1 MTPTKN
7 LFGLLFFLTT
17 FPVAAFAQIDAL
29 PPAFDS
35 GDTAWMLVSSLL
47 VLMMTV
53 PGLALFYGGLVK
65 KDNVL
70 ATLMQSLA
78 VCAVVSVVW
87 PILGYTLAFS
97 SGGFVG
103 GLDKFM
109 LNGVTPASS
118 TGSIPET
125 VFIVFQMTFAIITTA
140 LLVGAVADRIKFSA
154 LMIFTPLWVIAVY
167 APICHWVWGEGGF
180 LGGVGIADYKGFLGM
195 GNALDFA
202 GGAVVHI
209 NSGVAGLV
217 AAMIIGRSV
226 RANKNP
232 STSNNLMLS
241 VIGTGF
247 LWVGW
252 FGFNA
257 GSALTSGGLAGYA
270 MLVTNTA
277 AGMACVTWM
286 LIEIFLKGK
295 ASVQGA
301 TSGVVAGLVAITP
314 AAGFVDFGGSLVI
327 GIVGGAAC
335 YLTVAYLK
343 KLIKLDDALD
353 VFGIHGI
360 GGMVGAVLTGIF
372 ANPAINGPAG
382 LLYGGDTQLI
392 AQILSIIVV
401 ALYSGTVTAVLLLG
415 LKYTIGLRVDPR
427 VEYHGLDMALH
438 GETINEFNANLHKK
452 VQHHVSA
459 KDKIEKM
466 IRTRSKNVARN
477 G

>member
-1 MTPTKN
+1 MNFSKN
-7 LFGLLFFLTT
+7 LFGFVFCMLSFPIVAMAQDTPPPPT
-17 FPVAAFAQIDAL
+17 FN
-29 PPAFDS
+29 S

-47 VLMMTV
+47 VLMMTI

-78 VCAVVSVVW
+78 VCAIVSVVW
-87 PILGYTLAFS
+87 PVLGYTLAF
-97 SGGFVG
+97 GKGDFIG
-103 GLDKFM
+103 NLDKFM
-109 LNGVTPASS
+109 LHGVTPQSA
-118 TGSIPET
+118 TGTIPES

-140 LLVGAVADRIKFSA
+140 LLVGAVADRIKFTA
-154 LMIFTPLWVIAVY
+154 LLIFTPLWVLAVY

-180 LGGVGIADYKGFLGM
+180 LGGVGMPEYKGFLGY
-195 GNALDFA
+195 GSALDFA

-217 AAMIIGRSV
+217 AAFIIGRSL
-226 RANKNP
+226 RANKDP
-232 STSNNLMLS
+232 STSNNLLLS

-277 AGMACVTWM
+277 AGMAAMTWM
-286 LIEIFLKGK
+286 FIEILHKGK

-314 AAGFVDFGGSLVI
+314 AAGFVDFSGALMIGLLGGI
-327 GIVGGAAC
+327 GC

-343 KLIKLDDALD
+343 ELIKLDDALD
-353 VFGIHGI
+353 VFGIHGV
-360 GGMVGAVLTGIF
+360 GGILGAILTGIF
-372 ANPAINGPAG
+372 ANPAINTPAG
-382 LLYGGDTQLI
+382 LLYGGNTQLI
-392 AQILSIIVV
+392 AQILSVLVV
-401 ALYSGTVTAVLLLG
+401 AFYSGAVTAILLL
-415 LKYTIGLRVDPR
+415 LIKNTIGLRVDPR
-427 VEYHGLDMALH
+427 VEYHGLDLALH
-438 GETINEFNANLHKK
+438 GETINEFNATLQDKANP
-452 VQHHVSA
+452 QVSA
-459 KDKIEKM
+459 KDKIRVMQNNRKKD
-466 IRTRSKNVARN
+466 IARR

>member
-1 MTPTKN
+1 MTLTKN
-7 LFGLLFFLTT
+7 LFGLLLCL
-17 FPVAAFAQIDAL
+17 AAFPTSALAQQDAL

-78 VCAVVSVVW
+78 VCAMVSVVW

-109 LNGVTPASS
+109 LSGVTPASA

-140 LLVGAVADRIKFSA
+140 LLVGAVADRIKFTA
-154 LMIFTPLWVIAVY
+154 LMVFTPLWVLAVY

-180 LGGVGIADYKGFLGM
+180 LGGVGIQDYKGFLGF
-195 GNALDFA
+195 GSALDFA

-217 AAMIIGRSV
+217 AAFIIGRSL
-226 RANKNP
+226 RANKDP
-232 STSNNLMLS
+232 STSNNLLLS

-277 AGMACVTWM
+277 AGMAAITWM
-286 LIEIFLKGK
+286 FIEILHKGK

-314 AAGFVDFGGSLVI
+314 AAGFVDFSGALMIGLLGGI
-327 GIVGGAAC
+327 GC

-343 KLIKLDDALD
+343 ELIKLDDALD
-353 VFGIHGI
+353 VFGIHGV
-360 GGMVGAVLTGIF
+360 GGILGAILTGIF
-372 ANPAINGPAG
+372 ANPAINTPAG
-382 LLYGGDTQLI
+382 LLYGNETQLI
-392 AQILSIIVV
+392 AQILSVLVV
-401 ALYSGTVTAVLLLG
+401 ALYSGSVTAILLLII
-415 LKYTIGLRVDPR
+415 KNTIGLRVDPR
-427 VEYHGLDMALH
+427 VEYHGLDLALH
-438 GETINEFNANLHKK
+438 GETINEFNAGLTDKANP
-452 VQHHVSA
+452 QVSA
-459 KDKIEKM
+459 REHIRIMQHNRKKDI
-466 IRTRSKNVARN
+466 ARR

>member
-1 MTPTKN
+1 MTLTKN
-7 LFGLLFFLTT
+7 LFGLLLCLCT
-17 FPVAAFAQIDAL
+17 FPAVAIAQDTPA

-47 VLMMTV
+47 VLMMTI

-78 VCAVVSVVW
+78 VCAIVSVVW
-87 PILGYTLAFS
+87 PVLGYTLAF
-97 SGGFVG
+97 GKGDFIG
-103 GLDKFM
+103 NLDKFM
-109 LNGVTPASS
+109 LNGVTPQSA
-118 TGSIPET
+118 TGTIPET

-140 LLVGAVADRIKFSA
+140 LLVGAVADRIKFTA
-154 LMIFTPLWVIAVY
+154 LLVFTPLWVLAVY

-180 LGGVGIADYKGFLGM
+180 LGGVGMPEYKGFLGF
-195 GNALDFA
+195 GAALDFA

-217 AAMIIGRSV
+217 AAFMIGRSL
-226 RANKNP
+226 RANKDP
-232 STSNNLMLS
+232 STSNNLLLS

-277 AGMACVTWM
+277 AGMAAVTWM
-286 LIEIFLKGK
+286 LIEILHKGK

-314 AAGFVDFGGSLVI
+314 AAGFVDFSGALMIGLLGG
-327 GIVGGAAC
+327 VGC

-343 KLIKLDDALD
+343 ELIKLDDALD

-360 GGMVGAVLTGIF
+360 GGILGAILTGVF
-372 ANPAINGPAG
+372 ANPAINTPAG
-382 LLYGGDTQLI
+382 LLYGGDTQMI
-392 AQILSIIVV
+392 AQILSVIVV
-401 ALYSGTVTAVLLLG
+401 ALYSGSVTAILLLII
-415 LKYTIGLRVDPR
+415 KNTIGLRVDPR
-427 VEYHGLDMALH
+427 VEYHGLDLALH
-438 GETINEFNANLHKK
+438 GETINEFNATLQDKANP
-452 VQHHVSA
+452 QVSA
-459 KDKIEKM
+459 KDKIRVMQNNRKKD
-466 IRTRSKNVARN
+466 IARR